1 MNINSSDW
9 KEMDSKLNTFSLK
22 EISLIFQKDNQANM
36 DLKWIHSDWISI
48 STGKLFLPQV
58 LFLMFKTK
66 INWT

>member
-48 STGKLFLPQV
+48 STGKLLLPQV